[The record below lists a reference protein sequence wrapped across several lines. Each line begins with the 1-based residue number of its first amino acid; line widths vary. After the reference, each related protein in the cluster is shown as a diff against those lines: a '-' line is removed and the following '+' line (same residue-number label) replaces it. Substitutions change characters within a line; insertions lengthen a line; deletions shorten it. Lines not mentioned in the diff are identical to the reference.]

1 MTASSSGDRS
11 GRDGSL
17 PHAPRRS
24 LPTGERVLQR
34 LLSPF
39 PDSGAA
45 LFTTRPIIV
54 SLKTALP
61 IFGKRRFFVLANS
74 EAAASPRMSESA
86 TPALLPQRSE
96 LFPALPYLHTADIMA
111 S

>member
-11 GRDGSL
+11 GRNGSL

-39 PDSGAA
+39 PDTDAA
-45 LFTTRPIIV
+45 KFVSRPIIV

-61 IFGKRRFFVLANS
+61 IFGKRRFFVLSNA
-74 EAAASPRMSESA
+74 EAASPA
-86 TPALLPQRSE
+86 
-96 LFPALPYLHTADIMA
+96 HV
-111 S
+111 